1 MPFLFLISSIMCH
14 AQDIIVKTN
23 GQKVYGKV
31 LEVDTSRVYYIISD
45 TSTKISLSK
54 SEVREIR
61 YSAAGSDY
69 KGALTIGFLDGGGS
83 LIGFDCERLISKSVG
98 IQLGFGAIGFGF
110 GLNKHFK
117 PTVRSSFLSLQYW
130 HQGLANSYTQSLIG
144 PSIVVRNNTWFTFQI
159 GLGYALGKGPAWPEN
174 KTQSPIM
181 LTYAIGAYFPSH

>member
-1 MPFLFLISSIMCH
+1 MCH

-31 LEVDTSRVYYIISD
+31 IEVDTSRVYYIMSD
-45 TSTKISLSK
+45 TGTKTFLSK
-54 SEVREIR
+54 SEVSEIR
-61 YSAAGSDY
+61 YSIDGSDY
-69 KGALTIGFLDGGGS
+69 KGALTIGILEGGGS

-98 IQLGFGAIGFGF
+98 FQLGFGAIGFGF

-130 HQGLANSYTQSLIG
+130 HQGFANTYTQSLIG
-144 PSIVVRNNTWFTFQI
+144 PSLVVRSKTWFTFQL

-174 KTQSPIM
+174 RSQSPIM
-181 LTYAIGAYFPSH
+181 LTYAIGAYFPSR